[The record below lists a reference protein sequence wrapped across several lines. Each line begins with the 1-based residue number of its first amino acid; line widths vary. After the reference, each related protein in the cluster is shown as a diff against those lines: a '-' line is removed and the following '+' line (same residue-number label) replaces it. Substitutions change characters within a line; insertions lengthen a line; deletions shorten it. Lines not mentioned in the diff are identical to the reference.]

1 MNLHG
6 VNTQEDQIQ
15 SDAPRVTRVV
25 VALGDRSYEVVIG
38 RGVRHLVHEMIP
50 AGAKRAAIVTQ
61 HGIDVVIDPGIPSKI
76 FYMGDG
82 EQEKSLAT
90 IEQLCRSFVDFGLT
104 RADVVIAI
112 GGGVVTDCAGFAAA
126 TYHRGVSLINV
137 STTLLGQ
144 VDAAIGGK
152 TAVNLPEGKNLVGAF
167 WQPCGVLCD
176 TEVLATLP
184 ERERRS
190 GSGEMAKYAFLGV
203 DNLDRLSLDDQ
214 VAACARHKAEVVASD
229 EREGDQRMLLNY
241 GHTLAH
247 ALETAGFA
255 DGPGRGGIDLRH
267 GEAVAIGLI
276 FAAHLARHLGRID
289 DLQLARHYEV
299 VRSYGLPDA
308 LPRAIDH
315 EEIVRLMGRDKKAT
329 DGLIFILDGKDGV
342 EIVRDVAV
350 DDVFVA
356 LDLASD

>member
-1 MNLHG
+1 MSVQGAKENRG
-6 VNTQEDQIQ
+6 SND
-15 SDAPRVTRVV
+15 DATVKRVT
-25 VALGDRSYEVVIG
+25 VALGDRSYDVVIG
-38 RGVRHLVHEMIP
+38 RGVRDLVREFIP
-50 AGAKRAAIVTQ
+50 ARAKRAAIVTQ
-61 HGIDVVIDPGIPSKI
+61 HGIDVEIDPGIPSKI
-76 FYMGDG
+76 FYMDDG
-82 EQEKSLAT
+82 EQAKSLTT
-90 IEQLCRSFVDFGLT
+90 IEQLCRSFVEFGLT

-126 TYHRGVSLINV
+126 SYHRGVSLINI

-167 WQPCGVLCD
+167 WQPCAVLCD
-176 TEVLATLP
+176 TAVLATLP

-203 DNLDRLSLDDQ
+203 DDLDRMTLDDQ
-214 VAACARHKAEVVASD
+214 VAACARLKAEVVAAD
-229 EREGDQRMLLNY
+229 EREGDRRMLLNY

-255 DGPGRGGIDLRH
+255 DGPGREGIDLRH

-289 DLQLARHYEV
+289 DAKVSRHYEV
-299 VRSYGLPDA
+299 VQSYGLPDA
-308 LPRAIDH
+308 LPSGVDH
-315 EEIVRLMGRDKKAT
+315 GEIVRLMGRDKKAT
-329 DGLIFILDGKDGV
+329 DGLIFILDGPNGV
-342 EIVRDVAV
+342 EIVRDVAL

-356 LDLASD
+356 LDLASDHA